1 MTTTITNQRG
11 IALLSVLGLLSVL
24 LVLASLVAGS
34 SRMETAL
41 SGISKESARAFAAA
55 EAGLNYGLQDV
66 DNFVAANSLALTCGT
81 SPTCPQAGF
90 SAPPCYREINLVAA
104 GLFTTANKASG
115 TVRACFDRVG
125 PPPTSIKVSALR
137 FNAFYFDLDAR
148 GNALPTGTSTLQM
161 EAARLGPAQGN

>member
-1 MTTTITNQRG
+1 MTTITNQRG
-11 IALLSVLGLLSVL
+11 IALLSVLGLLSLL
-24 LVLASLVAGS
+24 LVLATLVAGS

-41 SGISKESARAFAAA
+41 SGISKESARAFQAA

-66 DNFVAANSLALTCGT
+66 DNFVAANSLTLTCGV
-81 SPTCPQAGF
+81 SPTCTVAN
-90 SAPPCYREINLVAA
+90 APCYREVNLVAA

-148 GNALPTGTSTLQM
+148 GNALPNGTSTLQM
-161 EAARLGPAQGN
+161 EAARLGPAQQGN

>member
-1 MTTTITNQRG
+1 MTTLENQRG

-24 LVLASLVAGS
+24 LILASLAAGS

-66 DNFVAANSLALTCGT
+66 DNFVAANSLNLTCAV
-81 SPTCPQAGF
+81 SATCAT
-90 SAPPCYREINLVAA
+90 APCYRETNLVSA
-104 GLFTTANKASG
+104 GLFSTANKSSG
-115 TVRACFDRVG
+115 YVRACFDYVG

-137 FNAFYFDLDAR
+137 FQAFHFDLDAR
-148 GNALPTGTSTLQM
+148 GNALPTGSSYLQM
-161 EAARLGPAQGN
+161 EAARLGPAQ